1 MKNHTDRTAL
11 VEKCSISVLGLHANR
26 VGAVDDSVLRW
37 SLATVTTEGPAAV
50 GASPGPGYIRMF
62 DDANGGSRFVIST
75 PGVYEVEFML
85 PQNASTSTLLGLAKG
100 GGGAGT
106 YTGNPVQGTNGVI
119 ATSGP
124 NTLAAATAQGQFLK
138 KTVIVRDVDLGT
150 ENANIRMLATDN
162 AGGPPA
168 GVTVATAWCHIERV
182 ADIAA

>member
-1 MKNHTDRTAL
+1 MKNHADRTAL
-11 VEKCSISVLGLHANR
+11 VEKCSISVLALNAAR

-37 SLATVTTEGPAAV
+37 SLATVTTEGPAGV
-50 GASPGPGYIRMF
+50 GAAAAGYIRII
-62 DDANGGSRFVIST
+62 DDANGGSRFQILT